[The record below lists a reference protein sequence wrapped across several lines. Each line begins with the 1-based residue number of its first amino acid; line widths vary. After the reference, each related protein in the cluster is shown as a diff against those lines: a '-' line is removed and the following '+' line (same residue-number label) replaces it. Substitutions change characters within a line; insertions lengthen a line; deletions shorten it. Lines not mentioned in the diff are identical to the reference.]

1 LKPAIDL
8 TGKRVLVV
16 GLARTGIATA
26 LFCAARG
33 AHVTASE
40 ERPESEVAEAA
51 EKLRAAGCALELGGH
66 TQKTFIEQD
75 LIVPSPGVPQEL
87 PQLAAARAQ
96 EIPIWSEIE
105 LAWRFLHGRMV
116 AITGSNG
123 KTTTTSL
130 VGHILETAG
139 TPVIV
144 AGNIGTPLIS
154 RVGESS
160 DSTVTVAEVSSFQLE
175 GIRDLRPDVGVLLNL
190 TPDHLDRHASFEA
203 YSRAKA
209 RMFENQTEQDAA
221 VLNADDANAAQYAP
235 SRPQLYWFSRTKHV
249 SAGACLRGDQAIF
262 RRDGTETVLLRRDE
276 IGLRGEHNVENVL
289 AAACAAMLVG
299 ATPSAVATG
308 VATFAGVEHRLE
320 FVAEING
327 VSYFND
333 SKATNV
339 DATLKA
345 LDAFPAGLL
354 VILGGKDKGSDYG
367 ILRKPLRDRARM
379 VLLIGAA
386 AEKIESQ
393 LRGAVPVVRAG
404 TLERAVELAS
414 ESAHPGETVLLA
426 PACASF
432 DQFKSYEHR
441 GRVFKQLVRHLAE
454 KAAADQAARKA

>member
-1 LKPAIDL
+1 
-8 TGKRVLVV
+8 
-16 GLARTGIATA
+16 
-26 LFCAARG
+26 
-33 AHVTASE
+33 
-40 ERPESEVAEAA
+40 
-51 EKLRAAGCALELGGH
+51 
-66 TQKTFIEQD
+66 
-75 LIVPSPGVPQEL
+75 
-87 PQLAAARAQ
+87 
-96 EIPIWSEIE
+96 
-105 LAWRFLHGRMV
+105 
-116 AITGSNG
+116 
-123 KTTTTSL
+123 
-130 VGHILETAG
+130 
-139 TPVIV
+139 
-144 AGNIGTPLIS
+144 
-154 RVGESS
+154 
-160 DSTVTVAEVSSFQLE
+160 
-175 GIRDLRPDVGVLLNL
+175 
-190 TPDHLDRHASFEA
+190 
-203 YSRAKA
+203 
-209 RMFENQTEQDAA
+209 
-221 VLNADDANAAQYAP
+221 
-235 SRPQLYWFSRTKHV
+235 
-249 SAGACLRGDQAIF
+249 
-262 RRDGTETVLLRRDE
+262 
-276 IGLRGEHNVENVL
+276 
-289 AAACAAMLVG
+289 MLVG